1 MFLFKI
7 DDYIMYGMTGV
18 CKVMDITN
26 ERFTNGIKKE
36 YYVLN
41 PIYSNNTII
50 KIPVDNERIAMRKI
64 LSKEEITLL
73 ISDINNGEVLFI
85 EDDKKRN
92 EQFKSMLKTGKCEEL
107 LTIIRSL
114 YLDRKNKQAI
124 GKKLSK
130 GDDEIIQIAEKLL
143 SEEFSVILDISQQEV
158 TDYIKEQI
166 V

>member
-1 MFLFKI
+1 MFKI
-7 DDYIMYGMTGV
+7 NEHIMYGNVGV
-18 CKVMDITN
+18 CQVVDITN
-26 ERFTNGIKKE
+26 EKFANNMQRE
-36 YYVLN
+36 CYVLD
-41 PIYSNNTII
+41 PIYSKNTVI

-143 SEEFSVILDISQQEV
+143 REEFSIILEISQQEV

>member
-1 MFLFKI
+1 MFKI
-7 DDYIMYGMTGV
+7 NEHIMYGNVGV
-18 CKVMDITN
+18 CQVVDITN
-26 ERFTNGIKKE
+26 EKFANNMQKE

-41 PIYSNNTII
+41 PIFAKNTII